1 MSVTLNPTDRLRH
14 LLRRSRYYVT
24 LRRIQ
29 REGPLAALRRRMLWA
44 RILATAPVR
53 MEPSNDNAVAEVHLL
68 CSRRDYLCAIWALKS
83 FYCLSGIT
91 CPLAIH
97 LQGQSPARMVARM
110 RQHFPDAR
118 IVLQAEADAFV
129 EPELARAGVDRLLA
143 LRRKTPFMLKLT
155 DFVLMCRA
163 PRLLLLDSDV
173 LFFAHA
179 PDLIDHARSSSTAA
193 LFQRDVA
200 DMYNIT
206 PEHAFERFG
215 FHLAPRVNSGIALLP
230 RDAINLARCEYY
242 LSDDQVARPNTMV
255 EQTLY
260 ALALGERSEIEFLP
274 DSYLVS
280 LRRCTDMG
288 NLIARHYAGAS
299 RSLFTLEGLPALI
312 EAGFFSKLKDPG

>member
-1 MSVTLNPTDRLRH
+1 MTLSPADRLRH
-14 LLRRSRYYVT
+14 LLRRSRYYVM

-29 REGPLAALRRRMLWA
+29 REGPLAALRRRILWA
-44 RILATAPVR
+44 RILDTAPIR
-53 MEPSNDNAVAEVHLL
+53 MEPSNENAAAEVHLL
-68 CSRRDYLCAIWALKS
+68 CSKRDYLCAMWALKS

-91 CPLAIH
+91 CPLTIH
-97 LQGQSPARMVARM
+97 LQGQSPDRMIARL

-118 IVLQAEADAFV
+118 LVLQAEADAFV
-129 EPELARAGVDRLLA
+129 EPELERAGFNRLLA

-155 DFVLMCRA
+155 EFVLMCQTR
-163 PRLLLLDSDV
+163 RLLLLDSDV

-179 PDLIDHARSSSTAA
+179 RDLVERAHNSSATA

-200 DMYNIT
+200 NMYNIS
-206 PEHAFERFG
+206 PERAFERFG
-215 FHLAPRVNSGIALLP
+215 FRLAPCVNSGIALIS
-230 RDAINLARCEYY
+230 RAAVNLARCEHY
-242 LSDDQVARPNTMV
+242 LSDDEVARPNTMV

-260 ALALGERSEIEFLP
+260 ALAFSERSEVEYLP

-280 LRRCTDMG
+280 LQPCAEIS

-312 EAGFFSKLKDPG
+312 EAGLLEKLNVAD

>member
-1 MSVTLNPTDRLRH
+1 MTLNPADRLRH
-14 LLRRSRYYVT
+14 LLRRNRYYVT
-24 LRRIQ
+24 IRRIQ
-29 REGPLAALRRRMLWA
+29 REGPLAALRRRILWA
-44 RILATAPVR
+44 RILDTAPIR
-53 MEPSNDNAVAEVHLL
+53 MEPSNENAAAEVHLL

-83 FYCLSGIT
+83 FYCLSGMT

-97 LQGQSPARMVARM
+97 LQGQSPDRMVARM

-129 EPELARAGVDRLLA
+129 EPELERAGFDRLLA

-163 PRLLLLDSDV
+163 QRLLLLDSDV

-179 PDLIDHARSSSTAA
+179 GDLVERARSSSATA

-200 DMYNIT
+200 NMYNIS
-206 PEHAFERFG
+206 PERAFERFG
-215 FHLAPRVNSGIALLP
+215 FRLAPCVNSGIALVS
-230 RDAINLARCEYY
+230 RAAVKLARCEHY
-242 LSDDQVARPNTMV
+242 LSDDEVARPNTMV

-260 ALALGERSEIEFLP
+260 ALAFSERSEVEYLP

-280 LRRCTDMG
+280 LQPCTDIS

-312 EAGFFSKLKDPG
+312 EADFFSKLNGAK

>member
-1 MSVTLNPTDRLRH
+1 MEVTSAD
-14 LLRRSRYYVT
+14 S
-24 LRRIQ
+24 
-29 REGPLAALRRRMLWA
+29 
-44 RILATAPVR
+44 
-53 MEPSNDNAVAEVHLL
+53 SAEVHLL

-83 FYCLSGIT
+83 FYCLSGMT

-97 LQGQSPARMVARM
+97 LQGQSPRRMIARL

-118 IVLQAEADAFV
+118 IVLQAEADALV
-129 EPELARAGVDRLLA
+129 EPELARAGLERLLS

-155 DFVLMCRA
+155 DFVLMCQA

-179 PDLIDHARSSSTAA
+179 RDLVEQARSVSTAA

-200 DMYNIT
+200 NMYNIL
-206 PEHAFERFG
+206 PERAFELFG
-215 FHLAPRVNSGIALLP
+215 FHLAPCVNSGIALVS
-230 RDAINLARCEYY
+230 RAAVNLARCDHY
-242 LSDDQVARPNTMV
+242 LSDDEVARPNTMV

-260 ALALGERSEIEFLP
+260 ALAFSERSEIEYLP

-280 LRRCTDMG
+280 LKPRTDMR

-299 RSLFTLEGLPALI
+299 RQLFTREGLPALI
-312 EAGFFSKLKDPG
+312 KAGLLEKLNVAS

>member
-1 MSVTLNPTDRLRH
+1 MTLNPADRLRH
-14 LLRRSRYYVT
+14 LLRRNRYYVM

-29 REGPLAALRRRMLWA
+29 REGPLAALRRRILWA
-44 RILATAPVR
+44 RILDTAPIR
-53 MEPSNDNAVAEVHLL
+53 IEPSNENAPAEVHLL

-83 FYCLSGIT
+83 FYCLSGVT

-97 LQGQSPARMVARM
+97 LQGQSSDRMVARM

-129 EPELARAGVDRLLA
+129 EPELERAGFDRLLA

-163 PRLLLLDSDV
+163 QRLLLLDSDV

-179 PDLIDHARSSSTAA
+179 RDLVERARSSSAAA

-200 DMYNIT
+200 NMYNIS
-206 PEHAFERFG
+206 PERAFERFG
-215 FHLAPRVNSGIALLP
+215 FRLAPCVNSGIALIS
-230 RDAINLARCEYY
+230 RAAVNLARCEHY
-242 LSDDQVARPNTMV
+242 LSDDEVARPNTMV

-260 ALALGERSEIEFLP
+260 ALAFSERSEVEYLP

-280 LRRCTDMG
+280 LQPGADIR

-312 EAGFFSKLKDPG
+312 EAGFFSKLNGAK